1 MYRPLTAREKET
13 LKWTAVGKTYVE
25 ISIILNIDTRTVK
38 FHLVNSMRKLQA
50 SNKAEAAVKASLMGL
65 LF

>member
-1 MYRPLTAREKET
+1 MDGHGK
-13 LKWTAVGKTYVE
+13 KTYVE

-65 LF
+65 LL